1 MSEQVEQNVEQK
13 PEQTQTVSHADMFF
27 HYVTA
32 LSQAA
37 GVQAFTF
44 AIAVPKPDGTSG
56 IMARSFVLPEAAPAW
71 KNEVARLLAANA
83 LKLATDMLTPEAN
96 GGGSIEMKP
105 ATDTKATEETAEA
118 SA

>member
-13 PEQTQTVSHADMFF
+13 PELTQTVSHADMFF

-56 IMARSFVLPEAAPAW
+56 IMARSFTIQDAAPAW

-83 LKLATDMLTPEAN
+83 LKVATDMLTPEAN

-105 ATDTKATEETAEA
+105 ATDTKAVEETAEA